1 MDMGNMSL
9 PEDLR
14 SSSAF
19 QRFPGIQRRTGSR
32 TRLILG
38 AIGALLAVALVW
50 WIFGSGP
57 GKSKPTPKPP
67 VIVATAVEKPVTV
80 FERTIGT
87 VVANATVQ
95 VTSRVEGQLVSAAF
109 KEGDFVR
116 KGDLLFQLD
125 PRPFQAALEQTIAT
139 QNKDQAQASAAAH
152 DAQRYA
158 ALVTQGAV
166 SRSQADQ
173 FAANAKAMAATVA
186 ADKANVD
193 AARLNLIYTQI
204 RSPVDGKTGAIAIQ
218 PGNIVPANGSTP
230 LVTITQIQPIKVSF
244 SLPQSDVP
252 RIQAQ
257 MRSGG
262 LTATVQVHATGG
274 KELHAPVTFIGNE
287 VDDKTGTIEMRATYD
302 NADNALVPGQLVD
315 VKVALKDIPEAVVVP
330 HDAINVGPENR
341 FVYVVTKENKADMR
355 TVDVLYD
362 DGIHAAV
369 SGKVK
374 AGDRVVTEGQ
384 LRLVPGMKV
393 TIAKQRAKGATPPT

>member
-1 MDMGNMSL
+1 MGNMSL
-9 PEDLR
+9 PEELR

-19 QRFPGIQRRTGSR
+19 QRFPGIQQRTGSR

-38 AIGALLAVALVW
+38 VIGAFVAVGLIW
-50 WIFGSGP
+50 WAFGAGSG
-57 GKSKPTPKPP
+57 KPKAAPKPP
-67 VIVATAVEKPVTV
+67 VIVAKAVEKPVTV

-109 KEGDFVR
+109 KEGDFVH

-125 PRPFQAALEQTIAT
+125 PRPFQAALQQAVAT
-139 QNKDQAQASAAAH
+139 QNKDQAQATAAAH
-152 DAQRYA
+152 DAQRYE
-158 ALVTQGAV
+158 ALVAQGAV

-173 FAANAKAMAATVA
+173 FVANAKAMAATVA

-193 AARLNLIYTQI
+193 ATRLNLTYTQI

-218 PGNIVPANGSTP
+218 PGNIVPSNGSTP

-244 SLPQSDVP
+244 FLSQSDVP
-252 RIQAQ
+252 RIQSQ
-257 MRSGG
+257 MQSGG
-262 LTATVQVHATGG
+262 LTATVQVHDGNG

-287 VDDKTGTIEMRATYD
+287 VDDKTGTIELRATYD
-302 NADNALVPGQLVD
+302 NVDHVLVPGQLVD
-315 VKVALKDIPEAVVVP
+315 VKVALKNIPKATVVP
-330 HDAINVGPENR
+330 HDAINVGPDNR
-341 FVYVVTKENKADMR
+341 FVYVITKENKADIQP
-355 TVDVLYD
+355 VNVLYD
-362 DGIHAAV
+362 DGTQAAI

-384 LRLVPGMKV
+384 LRLVPDIEV
-393 TIAKQRAKGATPPT
+393 TIAKRHGKAAKPQT

>member
-1 MDMGNMSL
+1 MGNMSL
-9 PEDLR
+9 PEELR

-19 QRFPGIQRRTGSR
+19 ERFPGIQQRTGSR

-38 AIGALLAVALVW
+38 AVGALVLVGLVW
-50 WIFGSGP
+50 WAFGSGS
-57 GKSKPTPKPP
+57 SKPKAAPKPP
-67 VIVATAVEKPVTV
+67 VIVANAIEKPVTV

-109 KEGDFVR
+109 KEGDFVH

-125 PRPFQAALEQTIAT
+125 PRPFQAALQQAVAT
-139 QNKDQAQASAAAH
+139 QNKDQAQATAAAH
-152 DAQRYA
+152 DAQRYK
-158 ALVTQGAV
+158 ALVAQGAV

-173 FAANAKAMAATVA
+173 FVANSKAMAATVA

-193 AARLNLIYTQI
+193 AARLNLIYAQI

-218 PGNIVPANGSTP
+218 PGNIVPSNGSTP
-230 LVTITQIQPIKVSF
+230 LVTITQIHPIKVSF

-257 MRSGG
+257 MQSGG
-262 LTATVQVHATGG
+262 LTATVQVHDAGG
-274 KELHAPVTFIGNE
+274 KELHAPVTFVGNE
-287 VDDKTGTIEMRATYD
+287 VDDKTGTIELRATYD
-302 NADNALVPGQLVD
+302 NVDNALVPGQLVD
-315 VKVALKDIPEAVVVP
+315 VKVALKDIPKAIVVP
-330 HDAINVGPENR
+330 HDAINVGPDNR
-341 FVYVVTKENKADMR
+341 FVYVITKENKADIQP
-355 TVDVLYD
+355 VDVLYD
-362 DGIHAAV
+362 DGTQAAI

-384 LRLVPGMKV
+384 LRLVPDIEV
-393 TIAKQRAKGATPPT
+393 TIARQHGKIAKPQT

>member
-1 MDMGNMSL
+1 MGNMSL
-9 PEDLR
+9 PEELR
-14 SSSAF
+14 SSSTF
-19 QRFPGIQRRTGSR
+19 QRFPGIQKRTGSR

-38 AIGALLAVALVW
+38 AAGAILAVGAVW
-50 WIFGSGP
+50 WAFGSGP
-57 GKSKPTPKPP
+57 GKTRPSPKPP
-67 VIVATAVEKPVTV
+67 VIVATAVEQPVTV

-95 VTSRVEGQLVSAAF
+95 ITSRVEGQLVSAAF

-125 PRPFQAALEQTIAT
+125 QRPFRAALEQAVAI
-139 QNKDQAQASAAAH
+139 QNKDQAQANAAAH

-158 ALVTQGAV
+158 ALVAQGAV

-173 FAANAKAMAATVA
+173 FTANAKAMAATVA

-193 AARLNLIYTQI
+193 AARLNLVYTQI
-204 RSPVDGKTGAIAIQ
+204 RSPVDGKTGAITIQ
-218 PGNIVPANGSTP
+218 PGNIVPANGSAP
-230 LVTITQIQPIKVSF
+230 LVTITQIHPVKVSF
-244 SLPQSDVP
+244 SLPQSDLP

-257 MRSGG
+257 MQSGG
-262 LTATVQVHATGG
+262 LTATIQVHNADG
-274 KELHAPVTFIGNE
+274 KELRAPVTFVGNR

-315 VKVALKDIPEAVVVP
+315 VKVALKDIPKAVVVP
-330 HDAINVGPENR
+330 HDAVNVGPQNR
-341 FVYVVTKENKADMR
+341 FVYVVTKENRADMR
-355 TVDVLYD
+355 AVDVLYD
-362 DGIHAAV
+362 DGVHAAI

-384 LRLVPGMKV
+384 LRLVPDIEV
-393 TIAKQRAKGATPPT
+393 TIAKRRAKADKPQT

>member
-9 PEDLR
+9 PEELR

-19 QRFPGIQRRTGSR
+19 QRFPGIQQRAGSR
-32 TRLILG
+32 TRLVLG
-38 AIGALLAVALVW
+38 VIGAFVAVGLAWWAL
-50 WIFGSGP
+50 GSGS
-57 GKSKPTPKPP
+57 GKPKPTSKPP
-67 VIVATAVEKPVTV
+67 VIVAKAVEQPVTV

-125 PRPFQAALEQTIAT
+125 PRPFQAALDQARAT

-152 DAQRYA
+152 DAQRYET
-158 ALVTQGAV
+158 LVAQGAV

-173 FAANAKAMAATVA
+173 FTANAKAMAATVA

-193 AARLNLIYTQI
+193 AARLNLVYAQI

-218 PGNIVPANGSTP
+218 PGNIVAANGSTP
-230 LVTITQIQPIKVSF
+230 LVTITQIHPIKVSF

-252 RIQAQ
+252 RIQTQ
-257 MRSGG
+257 MQSGG
-262 LTATVQVHATGG
+262 LTATVQVHDAVG
-274 KELHAPVTFIGNE
+274 KELHAPVTFVGNE
-287 VDDKTGTIEMRATYD
+287 VDDKTGTIELRATYD
-302 NADNALVPGQLVD
+302 NVDNALVPGQLVD
-315 VKVALKDIPEAVVVP
+315 VKVALKDIPKAIVVP
-330 HDAINVGPENR
+330 HDAVNVGPENR
-341 FVYVVTKENKADMR
+341 FVYVVTDKNKADMR
-355 TVDVLYD
+355 TVEVLYD
-362 DGIHAAV
+362 DGVHAAI

-374 AGDRVVTEGQ
+374 QGDRVVTEGQ
-384 LRLVPGMKV
+384 LRLVPNIEV
-393 TIAKQRAKGATPPT
+393 TIADRHAKGGKPQT

>member
-1 MDMGNMSL
+1 M
-9 PEDLR
+9 
-14 SSSAF
+14 
-19 QRFPGIQRRTGSR
+19 
-32 TRLILG
+32 
-38 AIGALLAVALVW
+38 
-50 WIFGSGP
+50 
-57 GKSKPTPKPP
+57 
-67 VIVATAVEKPVTV
+67 
-80 FERTIGT
+80 
-87 VVANATVQ
+87 
-95 VTSRVEGQLVSAAF
+95 
-109 KEGDFVR
+109 
-116 KGDLLFQLD
+116 
-125 PRPFQAALEQTIAT
+125 
-139 QNKDQAQASAAAH
+139 
-152 DAQRYA
+152 
-158 ALVTQGAV
+158 
-166 SRSQADQ
+166 
-173 FAANAKAMAATVA
+173 
-186 ADKANVD
+186 
-193 AARLNLIYTQI
+193 
-204 RSPVDGKTGAIAIQ
+204 
-218 PGNIVPANGSTP
+218 PANGSTP

-315 VKVALKDIPEAVVVP
+315 VKVALKDIPKAVVVP

-362 DGIHAAV
+362 DGIHAAI

-393 TIAKQRAKGATPPT
+393 TIAKQRAKGATPRT